1 MGRSIFKFHNSIWVE
16 KYRPKTLKDYIAT
29 SELKEKFEKFIT
41 EQNIPHLLFAGP
53 PGVGKSSVANLLV
66 SEIDCD
72 VLYINA
78 AEERGIDTVRE
89 KILSFCIASSF
100 SPLKIV
106 VLDEF
111 SEATKDAQNSLKSVL
126 EQHSKYTRFIFTA
139 NHVDNI
145 VEAIRSR
152 CQEFDVIS
160 PSMEQIKERCQKILE
175 LEKVSYEDDDLT
187 EIVRH
192 NYPDVRKTIQYLDQQ
207 SIGGELKMDKEFHK
221 LIKYEKKVIEILKST
236 TSQNY
241 IEKATEIRQLIA
253 NTRVRNFISL
263 YKYLADKVDDYASG
277 VKVIKVYL
285 NITDGMKSDSSS
297 ADKEMNMIATIL
309 RIIESLTG

>member
-1 MGRSIFKFHNSIWVE
+1 MGKPIFKFTNSIWVE

-29 SELKEKFEKFIT
+29 SELKEKFEKFIK

-53 PGVGKSSVANLLV
+53 PGVGKSSIANLLV
-66 SEIDCD
+66 SELDCD

-78 AEERGIDTVRE
+78 AEERGIDTVRD
-89 KILSFCIASSF
+89 KILKFCITSSF
-100 SPLKIV
+100 SPLKVV

-111 SEATKDAQNSLKSVL
+111 SEATNDAQNSLKAVL
-126 EQHSKYTRFIFTA
+126 EQYSKQTRFIFTA

-160 PSMEQIKERCQKILE
+160 PSKAQIEERCKKILAE
-175 LEKVSYEDDDLT
+175 EKIDYEPEDLE

-207 SIGGELKMDKEFHK
+207 SVSGHLKLDKEFYK
-221 LIKYEKKVIEILKST
+221 VVRYEKEVIQILKT
-236 TSQNY
+236 VTSSNLY
-241 IEKATEIRQLIA
+241 DKATEIRQLIA
-253 NTRVRNFISL
+253 NTRVKNFVSL
-263 YKYLADKVDDYASG
+263 YKYLFEKVDDFAPKN
-277 VKVIKVYL
+277 KVIKSIFDIQEGL
-285 NITDGMKSDSSS
+285 KTDPMI
-297 ADKEMNMIATIL
+297 ADKEMNMISTIL
-309 RIIESLTG
+309 KVMETISS